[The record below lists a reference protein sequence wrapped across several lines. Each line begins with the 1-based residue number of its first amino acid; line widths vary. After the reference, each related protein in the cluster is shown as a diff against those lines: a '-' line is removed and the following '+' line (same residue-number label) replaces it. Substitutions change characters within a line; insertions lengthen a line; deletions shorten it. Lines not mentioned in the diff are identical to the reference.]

1 MTGARGLAGQT
12 AMNSDVLFGQAEAD
26 EQILIIDIPDDVLEW
41 AANAE
46 QSAFTLAFCTSNWD
60 SCGMPQWRN

>member
-1 MTGARGLAGQT
+1 MLNEVPQT
-12 AMNSDVLFGQAEAD
+12 KAD
-26 EQILIIDIPDDVLEW
+26 NEILRFHVPDELLER

-60 SCGMPQWRN
+60 SCGILD

>member
-1 MTGARGLAGQT
+1 
-12 AMNSDVLFGQAEAD
+12 MNSDVLFGQAEAG
-26 EQILIIDIPDDVLEW
+26 EQILTIDISDDVLER

-60 SCGMPQWRN
+60 SCGMPQWGD

>member
-1 MTGARGLAGQT
+1 MDDLLELDAQ
-12 AMNSDVLFGQAEAD
+12 VLTFEIAD
-26 EQILIIDIPDDVLEW
+26 EVLER

-60 SCGMPQWRN
+60 SCGMVD

>member
-1 MTGARGLAGQT
+1 
-12 AMNSDVLFGQAEAD
+12 MNSDVLFGQAEAD

-46 QSAFTLAFCTSNWD
+46 QSAFTLAFCASNWD
-60 SCGMPQWRN
+60 NCGMQQWRN